1 MTDFIDTH
9 RPLAP
14 LSPADKIYIQNNFH
28 TLEELCLS
36 RPNQPAG
43 YRSQI
48 RAGLLP
54 LPTYAVDGREMYPAD
69 FFVFPDSVGSLGDQ
83 LKKEFFA
90 RYQRIAEPY
99 GQQISEAQIGEEFAS
114 YLSGEYGVCLRW
126 VTPETIFLKGL
137 AMGRIDELLSEP
149 NPGDTEW
156 SGALRSWVNRLDA
169 MEREFAGC
177 DTARFGNLP
186 SRVRY
191 IDHVRAKYPD
201 CFTMAAI
208 MRE

>member
-1 MTDFIDTH
+1 MTDFINTR
-9 RPLAP
+9 RPYP
-14 LSPADKIYIQNNFH
+14 PVSPADKIYIQNNFY

-36 RPNQPAG
+36 RPNQPAD

-54 LPTYAVDGREMYPAD
+54 LPTYVVDGREMYPAD

-90 RYQRIAEPY
+90 RYQRIAESY
-99 GQQISEAQIGEEFAS
+99 GQQISEAQIGEDFAS
-114 YLSGEYGVCLRW
+114 YLSGEYGVCLRS

-137 AMGRIDELLSEP
+137 FMGRIDELLREP

-156 SGALRSWVNRLDA
+156 SGALRSWVNRLDG
-169 MEREFAGC
+169 MEREFAQC

-208 MRE
+208 PKD